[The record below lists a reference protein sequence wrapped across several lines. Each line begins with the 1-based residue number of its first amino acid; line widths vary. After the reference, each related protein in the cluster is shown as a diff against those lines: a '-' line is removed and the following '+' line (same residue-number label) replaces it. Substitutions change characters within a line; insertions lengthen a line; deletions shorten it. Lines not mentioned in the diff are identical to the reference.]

1 MHFSK
6 EEIKDQLKAFLAEE
20 ASLDEGVIQTNTK
33 LFESG
38 LFDSIVIVS
47 LLAFCEERY
56 KLEFDLTTIDQA
68 VFDTVETIAEYVVNE
83 SSISND
89 G

>member
-6 EEIKDQLKAFLAEE
+6 EEIINQLSVFLAEE
-20 ASLDEGVIQTNTK
+20 ASLEEGVILIDTK

-47 LLAFCEERY
+47 LLAFCEEQY
-56 KLEFDLTTIDQA
+56 KLEFDLTSMDQS
-68 VFDTVETIAEYVVNE
+68 VFETVDSIAEYIVNQ
-83 SSISND
+83 SSIKN
-89 G
+89 GG